1 MYCTGFGK
9 TMKIF
14 IISLSN
20 KTKQN
25 KTKQIHERLERQNFH
40 ELSTQIHTAPII
52 IPHKIIDFK
61 IKSNEKAHSPFSFTL
76 TFCDCNGALKSV

>member
-1 MYCTGFGK
+1 MYCTGSGK

-14 IISLSN
+14 IISLS
-20 KTKQN
+20 N

-76 TFCDCNGALKSV
+76 TFCDCNGAQSLYEN